1 MYNIP
6 YYQYIY
12 YFRCCRHAMSNP
24 SPRMHLSV
32 VDSKRGSN
40 SYRTVLLR
48 SSYRDKN
55 GKSQKKTH
63 ANLTHL
69 PPHWIELI
77 RGLSMGKQYL
87 DVNDAFDIVGV
98 RKHGAVEALLR
109 AFQQLGL
116 NSLIASV
123 PQRNRGLVCALIG
136 ARIIRPHTKLAT
148 CRWWHDTTLPQHFG
162 VEDADV
168 DELYGAMDWLLK
180 RQNVIE
186 GKLVRRHLQ
195 AGGLALFD
203 LSSSYFEGT
212 ECPLAEYG
220 YSRDGKP
227 GKLQVNFGLLCD
239 RKGRP
244 LSVTVCRGNLRD
256 SQTLLPQ
263 VKKLK
268 KRFGID
274 RLVVAGDRGMITQVN
289 IDGLGKLDGVD
300 WITAL
305 KSITIRKLVK
315 KGALP
320 LHSFDEVNL
329 FEVFHPDYPG
339 QRLVAC
345 RNRQLAQK
353 RAHTRESLLVATEQQ
368 LSAIEQRV
376 VAGRLKGR
384 AEIGLKVGE
393 KINSRKMKKHFIC
406 EISERSFSFRR
417 NLPSIAAE
425 AALDGIYVIRTS
437 LDEQSMTA
445 AECVRNYKR
454 LCNVERAFR
463 TIKTISLRVRPIH
476 HRTADRVRAHIFL
489 CMLAYYVEWH
499 MREAWR
505 ELLFADPHLDELTET
520 RDPVMPAIR
529 SGEARKKAAT
539 ARTEDGSAAYCFRTL
554 IEHLETITVNTCRAN
569 SANGDGLQF
578 ELTSVANARQQQAL
592 DLLNNINKV

>member
-1 MYNIP
+1 
-6 YYQYIY
+6 
-12 YFRCCRHAMSNP
+12 MSKQLP
-24 SPRMHLSV
+24 PMHLSIV
-32 VDSKRGSN
+32 HSKRGGK
-40 SYRTVLLR
+40 SYRTVLVR

-77 RGLSMGKQYL
+77 RGLSKGQQYV

-98 RKHGAVEALLR
+98 RKHGAVEAVLR

-116 NSLIASV
+116 TSLIASQ
-123 PQRNRGLVCALIG
+123 PQRNRDLVCALIG

-162 VEDADV
+162 VEDAGV
-168 DELYGAMDWLLK
+168 DELYGAMDWLLT

-195 AGGLALFD
+195 PGGLALFD
-203 LSSSYFEGT
+203 LSSSYFEGI

-220 YSRDGKP
+220 YSRDGKS

-239 RKGRP
+239 LKGRP

-263 VKKLK
+263 VQQLRQ
-268 KRFGID
+268 RFGIA
-274 RLVVAGDRGMITQVN
+274 RLVIAGDRGMITQVN
-289 IDGLGKLDGVD
+289 IDALDKLDGVD

-305 KSITIRKLVK
+305 KSVTIRKLVK
-315 KGALP
+315 KGTLP
-320 LHSFDEVNL
+320 LQRFDEVNL
-329 FEVFHPDYPG
+329 FEIFHPDYPG

-353 RAHTRESLLVATEQQ
+353 RAHTRESLLAATEEL

-376 VAGRLKGR
+376 AAGRLKGR

-437 LDEQSMTA
+437 LDEQSMSA

-520 RDPVMPAIR
+520 RDPVLAASR
-529 SGEARKKAAT
+529 SSEARNKVAT
-539 ARTEDGSAAYCFRTL
+539 ARLEDGSVAYCFRTL
-554 IEHLETITVNTCRAN
+554 MEHLETITVNTCLAKSTN
-569 SANGDGLQF
+569 VDGLQF
-578 ELTSVANARQQQAL
+578 ELTSMANSKQQQAL
-592 DLLNNINKV
+592 DLLKTINKV

>member
-1 MYNIP
+1 
-6 YYQYIY
+6 
-12 YFRCCRHAMSNP
+12 MSDP

-32 VDSKRGSN
+32 VDSKRGSK

-69 PPHWIELI
+69 PAHWIELI

-123 PQRNRGLVCALIG
+123 PQRNRDLVCALIG

-180 RQNVIE
+180 HQNVIE

-220 YSRDGKP
+220 YSRDGKR
-227 GKLQVNFGLLCD
+227 GRLQVNFGLLCD

-289 IDGLGKLDGVD
+289 I
-300 WITAL
+300 A
-305 KSITIRKLVK
+305 
-315 KGALP
+315 
-320 LHSFDEVNL
+320 HSDEN
-329 FEVFHPDYPG
+329 
-339 QRLVAC
+339 
-345 RNRQLAQK
+345 
-353 RAHTRESLLVATEQQ
+353 
-368 LSAIEQRV
+368 
-376 VAGRLKGR
+376 
-384 AEIGLKVGE
+384 
-393 KINSRKMKKHFIC
+393 
-406 EISERSFSFRR
+406 
-417 NLPSIAAE
+417 
-425 AALDGIYVIRTS
+425 
-437 LDEQSMTA
+437 EQS
-445 AECVRNYKR
+445 
-454 LCNVERAFR
+454 F
-463 TIKTISLRVRPIH
+463 
-476 HRTADRVRAHIFL
+476 
-489 CMLAYYVEWH
+489 
-499 MREAWR
+499 
-505 ELLFADPHLDELTET
+505 
-520 RDPVMPAIR
+520 
-529 SGEARKKAAT
+529 
-539 ARTEDGSAAYCFRTL
+539 
-554 IEHLETITVNTCRAN
+554 
-569 SANGDGLQF
+569 
-578 ELTSVANARQQQAL
+578 
-592 DLLNNINKV
+592 

>member
-1 MYNIP
+1 
-6 YYQYIY
+6 
-12 YFRCCRHAMSNP
+12 MSDP

-32 VDSKRGSN
+32 VDSKRGSK

-55 GKSQKKTH
+55 GKSQKITH

-69 PPHWIELI
+69 PAHWIELI
-77 RGLSMGKQYL
+77 RGLSIGKQYL

-98 RKHGAVEALLR
+98 RRHGAVEALLR

-123 PQRNRGLVCALIG
+123 PQRNRDLVCALIG

-203 LSSSYFEGT
+203 LTSSYFEGT

-263 VKKLK
+263 VEKLK

-289 IDGLGKLDGVD
+289 IDALGKLDGID

-315 KGALP
+315 KGTLP
-320 LHSFDEVNL
+320 LQRFDEVNL
-329 FEVFHPDYPG
+329 FEIFHPDYLG

-353 RAHTRESLLVATEQQ
+353 RAHTRESLLVATEEL

-376 VAGRLKGR
+376 AAGRLKGR

-520 RDPVMPAIR
+520 RDPVLPAIR
-529 SGEARKKAAT
+529 SAEAYKKATT

-554 IEHLETITVNTCRAN
+554 IEHLETITVNTCRAK
-569 SANGDGLQF
+569 SANVDGLQF
-578 ELTSVANARQQQAL
+578 ELTSIANAKQQQAL
-592 DLLNNINKV
+592 DLLKTINKV

>member
-1 MYNIP
+1 
-6 YYQYIY
+6 
-12 YFRCCRHAMSNP
+12 MSDP

-32 VDSKRGSN
+32 VDSKRGSK

-77 RGLSMGKQYL
+77 RGVSKGKQYL

-98 RKHGAVEALLR
+98 RRHGAVEALLR

-123 PQRNRGLVCALIG
+123 PQRHRDLVCALIG

-162 VEDADV
+162 VEDAEV

-203 LSSSYFEGT
+203 LTSSYFEGA

-220 YSRDGKP
+220 YSRDGKR
-227 GKLQVNFGLLCD
+227 GRLQVNFGLLCD

-289 IDGLGKLDGVD
+289 IDALGKLDGVD

-353 RAHTRESLLVATEQQ
+353 RAHTRESLLGATEEQ

-406 EISERSFSFRR
+406 EISDRSFSFRR

-437 LDEQSMTA
+437 LDEQSMIA

-476 HRTADRVRAHIFL
+476 HRTADRVRAHMFL

-505 ELLFADPHLDELTET
+505 ELLFADTHLDELTET
-520 RDPVMPAIR
+520 RDPVLPAIR
-529 SGEARKKAAT
+529 SAEAYKKAAT

-554 IEHLETITVNTCRAN
+554 IEHLETITVNTCRAK
-569 SANGDGLQF
+569 SANVDGLQF
-578 ELTSVANARQQQAL
+578 ELTSIANAKQQQAL
-592 DLLNNINKV
+592 DLLKTINKV

>member
-1 MYNIP
+1 
-6 YYQYIY
+6 
-12 YFRCCRHAMSNP
+12 
-24 SPRMHLSV
+24 MHLSV
-32 VDSKRGSN
+32 VDSKRGSK

-55 GKSQKKTH
+55 GKSQKITH

-69 PPHWIELI
+69 SPHWIELI
-77 RGLSMGKQYL
+77 RGLSKGKQYV

-98 RKHGAVEALLR
+98 RKHGAVEAVLR

-123 PQRNRGLVCALIG
+123 PQRHRDLVCALIG

-203 LSSSYFEGT
+203 LTSSYFEGT

-220 YSRDGKP
+220 YSRDGKR
-227 GKLQVNFGLLCD
+227 GRLQVNFGLLCD

-289 IDGLGKLDGVD
+289 IDALGKLDGVD

-320 LHSFDEVNL
+320 LQSFDEVNL

-353 RAHTRESLLVATEQQ
+353 RAHTRESLLAATEKQ

-406 EISERSFSFRR
+406 EISDRSFSFRR
-417 NLPSIAAE
+417 NLSSIATE

-454 LCNVERAFR
+454 LCNVECAFR

-520 RDPVMPAIR
+520 RDPVLPAIR
-529 SGEARKKAAT
+529 SSEARKKAAT
-539 ARTEDGSAAYCFRTL
+539 ARTEDGSAGR
-554 IEHLETITVNTCRAN
+554 IV
-569 SANGDGLQF
+569 SAP
-578 ELTSVANARQQQAL
+578 
-592 DLLNNINKV
+592 

>member
-1 MYNIP
+1 
-6 YYQYIY
+6 
-12 YFRCCRHAMSNP
+12 MSDP

-32 VDSKRGSN
+32 VDSKRGSK

-55 GKSQKKTH
+55 GKSQKKAH

-123 PQRNRGLVCALIG
+123 PQRNRDLVCALIG

-180 RQNVIE
+180 HQNVIE

-220 YSRDGKP
+220 YSRDGKR
-227 GKLQVNFGLLCD
+227 GRLQVNFGLLCD

-289 IDGLGKLDGVD
+289 IDALGKLDGVD

-315 KGALP
+315 KGTLP
-320 LHSFDEVNL
+320 LQRFDEVNL
-329 FEVFHPDYPG
+329 FEIFHPDYPG

-353 RAHTRESLLVATEQQ
+353 RAHTRESLLAATEEL

-376 VAGRLKGR
+376 AAGRLKGR

-425 AALDGIYVIRTS
+425 AALDWHLRDSNFTG
-437 LDEQSMTA
+437 
-445 AECVRNYKR
+445 
-454 LCNVERAFR
+454 R
-463 TIKTISLRVRPIH
+463 TIHERRRVCQKLQ
-476 HRTADRVRAHIFL
+476 AS
-489 CMLAYYVEWH
+489 MQ
-499 MREAWR
+499 
-505 ELLFADPHLDELTET
+505 
-520 RDPVMPAIR
+520 
-529 SGEARKKAAT
+529 
-539 ARTEDGSAAYCFRTL
+539 
-554 IEHLETITVNTCRAN
+554 CRACLSHHQN
-569 SANGDGLQF
+569 DQFAGPADSSPHRRPGAGAYFPLHAGL
-578 ELTSVANARQQQAL
+578 LCGVAHARSLARA
-592 DLLNNINKV
+592 VVRRPTP